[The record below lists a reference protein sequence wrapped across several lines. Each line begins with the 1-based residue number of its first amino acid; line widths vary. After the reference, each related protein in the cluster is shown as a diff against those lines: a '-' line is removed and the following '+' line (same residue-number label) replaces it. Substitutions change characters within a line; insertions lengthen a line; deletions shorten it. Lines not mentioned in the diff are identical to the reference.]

1 MRILPRL
8 NAVILSIYAVLG
20 FAVPTAA
27 QPAWEWAVR
36 GFSSGSF
43 DVVYGRGITTDSQG
57 NVFVAG
63 RFSGSATF
71 GDTNSPIASSGD
83 NDAFL
88 AKYNH
93 QGQLQWAMK
102 FGGTGYDEANG
113 VGVDD
118 QGNVYVAGRY
128 AGPANIG
135 PFTLTNVAAGFTAKI
150 DAITTNVLWARE
162 DGLDWFGLAVDGN
175 GNSHVVG
182 QALPLQLAGSK
193 LAGPIVLAKYNA
205 NGVRQWFTNTLAANL
220 NTSGSGQAIAL
231 DAEGNL
237 FITGIFRRIVEFGPI
252 SLTNA
257 AAANNVY
264 DEVFV
269 AKFSSAGIPQWARR
283 GGGEGND
290 QGLGI
295 GVDGTG
301 NVIVTGSCDNTT
313 ALNSGTSVQFDIGG
327 FVFPGAVGG
336 GLGNMFIAKFSSNG
350 TGTWARKLPGMSLG
364 AGIHVMPAGE
374 FYASGNF
381 RGASLDFGGVTLDKL
396 WTNEELFAV
405 KYDSAGNAVWGRRTS
420 STLAGTRFGRGITA
434 RADGSV
440 YQTGEYLSVSPIIF
454 DTTTLGSKSTGS
466 SMFVAKLAAASP
478 AGITVQ
484 GLTLLGGGV
493 VQLSVSGASAPA
505 YAIEGSGTPAN
516 FTAIATNPVTGGVI
530 QFADPASIGAA
541 ARFYRLRQP

>member
-1 MRILPRL
+1 
-8 NAVILSIYAVLG
+8 
-20 FAVPTAA
+20 
-27 QPAWEWAVR
+27 
-36 GFSSGSF
+36 
-43 DVVYGRGITTDSQG
+43 
-57 NVFVAG
+57 
-63 RFSGSATF
+63 
-71 GDTNSPIASSGD
+71 
-83 NDAFL
+83 
-88 AKYNH
+88 
-93 QGQLQWAMK
+93 
-102 FGGTGYDEANG
+102 
-113 VGVDD
+113 
-118 QGNVYVAGRY
+118 
-128 AGPANIG
+128 
-135 PFTLTNVAAGFTAKI
+135 
-150 DAITTNVLWARE
+150 
-162 DGLDWFGLAVDGN
+162 
-175 GNSHVVG
+175 
-182 QALPLQLAGSK
+182 
-193 LAGPIVLAKYNA
+193 
-205 NGVRQWFTNTLAANL
+205 
-220 NTSGSGQAIAL
+220 
-231 DAEGNL
+231 
-237 FITGIFRRIVEFGPI
+237 
-252 SLTNA
+252 
-257 AAANNVY
+257 
-264 DEVFV
+264 
-269 AKFSSAGIPQWARR
+269 
-283 GGGEGND
+283 
-290 QGLGI
+290 
-295 GVDGTG
+295 
-301 NVIVTGSCDNTT
+301 
-313 ALNSGTSVQFDIGG
+313 
-327 FVFPGAVGG
+327 
-336 GLGNMFIAKFSSNG
+336 MFIAKFSSNG